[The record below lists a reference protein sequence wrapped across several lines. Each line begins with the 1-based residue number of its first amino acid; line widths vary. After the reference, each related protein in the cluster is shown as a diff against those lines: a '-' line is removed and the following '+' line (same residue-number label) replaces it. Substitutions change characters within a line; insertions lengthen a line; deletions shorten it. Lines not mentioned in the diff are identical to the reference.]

1 VGVGT
6 DVKLKSL
13 FKACGRDLVW
23 LTGDQGATVLAVDV
37 FELQEIQRSV
47 DCVIRL
53 RRDNQI
59 YYRHIEFEAKNDRNM
74 AERCFR
80 YNALLL
86 LQLRAPVLTTVLY
99 LIPPGPVERELV
111 YRVTLGDEEIN
122 AWRFGVVRLWE
133 IEAEEALASGAAG
146 LMALVPLLKG
156 GDPATIR
163 RAAQQIRSVSPG
175 QRLSDAEALLWM
187 LAKGRYNDEEFSRE
201 IGRDYMQALIDL
213 IKQSPLYQQAEA
225 EGEDRGEA
233 SGRAGAL
240 AAERGIFLK
249 LVSNKHP
256 ELLELAA
263 SRAERC
269 DDPEQIGV
277 WILAASESDAEALAR
292 LLADPP
298 GTL

>member
-225 EGEDRGEA
+225 EGEARGEA

-292 LLADPP
+292 LLAD
-298 GTL
+298 GA